1 MENKI
6 KFIRARV
13 TEKEYEEIKKKARK
27 AKMNMSNYITLS
39 TLGRE
44 IIVIEDLKDMVHNV
58 AKIGN
63 NINQLTVLA
72 HTKRINVVDLK
83 GFKEELNNMWQI
95 LNELTK
101 DTGKRK

>member
-1 MENKI
+1 MKKNKRI
-6 KFIRARV
+6 NARA
-13 TEKEYEEIKKKARK
+13 TEKEYEKILLKSKKSKL
-27 AKMNMSNYITLS
+27 SISDYIILS
-39 TLGRE
+39 ALGEE
-44 IIVIEDLKDMVHNV
+44 IIVIEELKDMVHNV

-83 GFKEELNNMWQI
+83 GFKDELNNMWQI

-101 DTGKRK
+101 DTSKRK

>member
-1 MENKI
+1 
-6 KFIRARV
+6 
-13 TEKEYEEIKKKARK
+13 
-27 AKMNMSNYITLS
+27 
-39 TLGRE
+39 
-44 IIVIEDLKDMVHNV
+44 MVHNV